1 MLRTVPLPRVAGEDV
16 RGTIA
21 LDPEAHLTTGLAAAE
36 AAPRPTHG
44 PDSRSYIGAI
54 DGLRAIAVVSVMVCH
69 LERSWLPGGFTGV
82 DVFFLVSGYVVTLS
96 MADQRFASIRA
107 MVAFFYARRLRRIAP
122 ALIVMLVVA
131 SVASVMFIPDAW
143 LSEII
148 PSTGFS
154 AFFGLSNI
162 TLASQTETYFAPR
175 AEYNTFL
182 HTWSLGVEE
191 QFYLLFP
198 ALIALVTVERLR
210 CWRGLALGALAILS
224 LASLAL
230 CAWLTPREP
239 VFSFFM
245 LPARFWELG
254 LGMILALTLPRWR
267 PALARL
273 PASAHDGLGLVGL
286 AGLALS
292 FALADAAAFPYPWAL
307 APVLATALLVALV
320 TAAQEGRA
328 ARALSLAPIA
338 SVGRISYSL
347 YLWHWPVYVL
357 ARWTSGLES
366 AAPRVAAI
374 ALTFGLA
381 ALSYRFVEQ
390 PFRRSARLKRLP
402 RIAVVGLGL
411 GALVAGAGVARA
423 GFALSG
429 VLSLSRTR
437 DTQAWSPYSRP
448 PAIGTCRARVAT
460 RWEAGVKIVDLTP
473 EGCGELA
480 TARLLVAGDSHA
492 GAYTRLLRSLAQAQR
507 LKVSI
512 YSSPGCGFMDLM
524 TPVAEADAGCPQAN
538 DAMAGLLLARVRP
551 GDVVFLPALR
561 MHRYRS
567 EEGGAIDESPTQA
580 PPAAFAEAKAFVA
593 ALVAKRVRVILE
605 APKPVFKSPPFRCV
619 DWFDRGNPI
628 CAAGF
633 SEDRAEFERRRA
645 QVLDAERALAA
656 MPGVTIWDPA
666 AVLCGPQRCEAM
678 RAGVPLDFDTDHLS
692 GFADDLL
699 LPSFSAALEAVR
711 R

>member
-1 MLRTVPLPRVAGEDV
+1 M
-16 RGTIA
+16 
-21 LDPEAHLTTGLAAAE
+21 TTGLAAAE
-36 AAPRPTHG
+36 AAPHPTHG
-44 PDSRSYIGAI
+44 PESRGYIGAI
-54 DGLRAIAVVSVMVCH
+54 DGLRAIAVLAVMVCH

-82 DVFFLVSGYVVTLS
+82 DVFFLVSGFVVTLS
-96 MADQRFASIRA
+96 MADQRFSSVRA

-131 SVASVMFIPDAW
+131 SAASILFIPNAW

-162 TLASQTETYFAPR
+162 TLAGQTETYFAPR

-191 QFYLLFP
+191 QFYLVFP

-210 CWRGLALGALAILS
+210 PWRGLAVGALAILS
-224 LASLAL
+224 IASLAL
-230 CAWLTPREP
+230 CVWLTPRDP

-267 PALARL
+267 TALARL
-273 PASAHDGLGLVGL
+273 SPVIQDGLALAGL
-286 AGLALS
+286 AGLACA
-292 FALADAAAFPYPWAL
+292 FALADEAAFPYPWAL

-320 TAAQEGRA
+320 TAAREGRA
-328 ARALSLAPIA
+328 ARALTLAPIA
-338 SVGRISYSL
+338 YVGRISYSL

-366 AAPRVAAI
+366 TAPRIAAI

-390 PFRRSARLKRLP
+390 PVRRSARLRRLP

-411 GALVAGAGVARA
+411 GALVASAGLARA

-429 VLSLSRTR
+429 VLSLSKTR
-437 DTQAWSPYSRP
+437 DTQVWSPYSRP
-448 PAIGTCRARVAT
+448 QAIGACRARVAT

-473 EGCGELA
+473 EGCGALA
-480 TARLLVAGDSHA
+480 PTRLLVAGDSHA
-492 GAYTRLLRSLAQAQR
+492 GAYTRMLRRLAQAQR
-507 LKVSI
+507 VEVAI
-512 YSSPGCGFMDLM
+512 YASPGCGFMDLM

-538 DAMAGLLLARVRP
+538 AAMAGALLARARP
-551 GDVVFLPALR
+551 GDLVFLPALR
-561 MHRYRS
+561 LHRYRS
-567 EEGGAIDESPTQA
+567 EEGGAIDEGPTLA
-580 PPAAFAEAKAFVA
+580 PPAAFAEAKAFVS
-593 ALVAKRVRVILE
+593 ALVAKGARVILE

-645 QVLDAERALAA
+645 PILDEERALAA
-656 MPGVTIWDPA
+656 MPGVTIFDPA
-666 AVLCGPQRCEAM
+666 AVLCGAQRCEAM
-678 RAGVPLDFDTDHLS
+678 RGGMPLDFDTDHLS
-692 GFADDLL
+692 GYADDLL
-699 LPSFSAALEAVR
+699 LPGFAAALEVAR

>member
-1 MLRTVPLPRVAGEDV
+1 M
-16 RGTIA
+16 
-21 LDPEAHLTTGLAAAE
+21 TTGLAAA
-36 AAPRPTHG
+36 AAEPRPMHR
-44 PDSRSYIGAI
+44 PDSRGYIPAI
-54 DGLRAIAVVSVMVCH
+54 DGLRAIAVLAVMVCH

-82 DVFFLVSGYVVTLS
+82 DVFFLISGFVVTLS
-96 MADQRFASIRA
+96 MTDQCFSSVRA

-122 ALIVMLVVA
+122 ALIVMLLVA
-131 SVASVMFIPDAW
+131 SLASVLFVPDAW

-154 AFFGLSNI
+154 AFFGLSNV

-191 QFYLLFP
+191 QFYLIFP

-210 CWRGLALGALAILS
+210 RWRRIALGTIAILS

-230 CAWLTPREP
+230 SIWLTPRDP

-254 LGMILALTLPRWR
+254 LGMILALTLERWR

-273 PASAHDGLGLVGL
+273 PAVAHDGLALVGL
-286 AGLALS
+286 AGLAGA
-292 FALADAAAFPYPWAL
+292 FAFADDAAFPYPWAL
-307 APVLATALLVALV
+307 APVLATALLVASV
-320 TAAQEGRA
+320 TAAQGGRA
-328 ARALSLAPIA
+328 ARALSLAPVA
-338 SVGRISYSL
+338 YVGRISYSL

-366 AAPRVAAI
+366 AAPRVVAI
-374 ALTFGLA
+374 TLTFALA
-381 ALSYRFVEQ
+381 ALSYRLVEQ
-390 PFRRSARLKRLP
+390 PVRRSARLRRMP

-411 GALVAGAGVARA
+411 GALVASAGLARA

-429 VLSLSRTR
+429 FLSLSETR
-437 DTQAWSPYSRP
+437 DTQVWSPYSRP
-448 PAIGTCRARVAT
+448 PAIGACRARVAT
-460 RWEAGVKIVDLTP
+460 RWEAGIKIVDLTP
-473 EGCGELA
+473 EGCGAPEP
-480 TARLLVAGDSHA
+480 TRLIVAGDSHA
-492 GAYTRLLRSLAQAQR
+492 GAYTRLLRRLAQAQR
-507 LKVSI
+507 MAVSI

-538 DAMAGLLLARVRP
+538 AAMAGALLARVRP
-551 GDVVFLPALR
+551 GDVVFLASLR

-567 EEGGAIDESPTQA
+567 EEGGAIDESATLA
-580 PPAAFAEAKAFVA
+580 PPAAFAEARDFVA
-593 ALVAKRVRVILE
+593 ALVAKRARVILE

-633 SEDRAEFERRRA
+633 SEDRANFERRRA
-645 QVLDAERALAA
+645 PVLDRERALAA
-656 MPGVTIWDPA
+656 MPGVTIFDPA
-666 AVLCGPQRCEAM
+666 TTLCGPARCEAM
-678 RAGVPLDFDTDHLS
+678 RGGLPLDFDTDHLS

-699 LPSFSAALEAVR
+699 LPGFSAALAAAR